1 MLFLYIFIQ
10 TKDAPRR
17 VILGAFFFVY
27 GGVVFMN
34 SRTKKITTIGM
45 MCAMAMVMNLLLHFP
60 IIPAVSFFE
69 L

>member
-1 MLFLYIFIQ
+1 
-10 TKDAPRR
+10 
-17 VILGAFFFVY
+17 
-27 GGVVFMN
+27 MN